1 MSADNALRLRLLCD
15 DIDVDD
21 LLQRIAVPTL
31 VIRSRY
37 DSAVPLA
44 EGQRL
49 ASMIPGARLLS
60 LESANHLPLPE
71 EPAWPVFIR
80 EVEAFIRE

>member
-49 ASMIPGARLLS
+49 ASMIPSARLLS
-60 LESANHLPLPE
+60 LESANHLQLPE
-71 EPAWPVFIR
+71 VPAWPVFIR